1 MPEPQSVMFP
11 PSQGVPNNPTL
22 PVLLYRGVFPAD
34 PAEIEARINANG
46 WEALWRNG
54 VYDFHHF
61 HTTAHEALGVAR
73 GTARVLLGGEDGTAF
88 EIGPGDLVILP
99 AGTGHKRLAASADL
113 LIVGAYPPGQDF
125 EIERP
130 SATGLREALQRI
142 AAVPLPSSDPATGK
156 DGALNRLWK
165 AQ

>member
-22 PVLLYRGVFPAD
+22 PVLLYRGVFPAN
-34 PAEIEARINANG
+34 ASEIEARIDGNG
-46 WEALWRNG
+46 WEARWRNG

-73 GTARVLLGGEDGTAF
+73 GTARVLLGGEDGTVF
-88 EIGPGDLVILP
+88 DIEPGDMVILP
-99 AGTGHKRLAASADL
+99 AGTGHKRLSASADL

-125 EIERP
+125 EIERA

-142 AAVPLPSSDPATGK
+142 ANVPLPASDPATGK
-156 DGALNRLWK
+156 DGALTRLWK
-165 AQ
+165 A